1 MYYLLLYDLVD
12 RFAERRMPYREA
24 HLRLARAANKRGELV
39 FAGAFADPADG
50 AAILFKSE
58 DRSAAERFAASDP
71 YVVAG
76 LVTSWRV
83 RQWTVVVGG
92 T

>member
-1 MYYLLLYDLVD
+1 MYYLLIYDLVD

-24 HLRLARAANKRGELV
+24 HLRLARAANKRGELL
-39 FAGAFADPADG
+39 FAGAFTDPVDG

-58 DRSAAERFAASDP
+58 DQSAAERFAASDP